1 MSYDANGN
9 ELSSGGFGRGIPHV
23 DLGHEPNS
31 TVNPLGELMRAMV
44 LRVVDDV
51 RAGGEF
57 REDALAY
64 MDEASDDEGDD
75 YVLSFRNVAAYLGV
89 CPQRLRAA
97 ILDPNR
103 SISTRRRAA

>member
-1 MSYDANGN
+1 MSYDMNGN
-9 ELSSGGFGRGIPHV
+9 GFSSGGSGSGMPYV
-23 DLGHEPNS
+23 ELGHEAS
-31 TVNPLGELMRAMV
+31 SSVNPLGELMRAMV

-51 RAGGEF
+51 RAGGEV

-64 MDEASDDEGDD
+64 MDDASEDDD

-89 CPQRLRAA
+89 CPRRLRAA
-97 ILDPNR
+97 ILDPDR